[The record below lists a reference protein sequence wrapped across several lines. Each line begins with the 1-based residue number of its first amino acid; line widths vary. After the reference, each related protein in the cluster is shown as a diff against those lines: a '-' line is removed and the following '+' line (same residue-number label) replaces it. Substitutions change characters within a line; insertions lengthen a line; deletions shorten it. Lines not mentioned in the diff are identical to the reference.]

1 MIQDPCMAANPVFSL
16 QPINKLWPLVI
27 PNHCICLCLQV
38 PGRGRLAATVHAKH
52 QPNLSLLQTLII
64 FFMQAEAWR
73 KLKWMLKGLGVKTVS
88 LCCHWD
94 CGRGSSFQPT
104 ALVQEEQCHVCL
116 KVFMLDC
123 DPHTPILSL
132 LYLTEH
138 GGNTDGQPC
147 VFPFVYKGR
156 KFYTCTDEHVRPR
169 MFWCAT
175 TNNFDKDRKWSYC
188 ADTIL
193 IKKPSHDANPERTP
207 CDPSGKNILV
217 LANR

>member
-1 MIQDPCMAANPVFSL
+1 MGSFSHLLIYLWLTMPFSAAFLDFSACVFPFVYKNKTYPTCTKDGSRTDQLWCATTSNYDKGHRWKPCYE
-16 QPINKLWPLVI
+16 K
-27 PNHCICLCLQV
+27 
-38 PGRGRLAATVHAKH
+38 
-52 QPNLSLLQTLII
+52 
-64 FFMQAEAWR
+64 
-73 KLKWMLKGLGVKTVS
+73 
-88 LCCHWD
+88 
-94 CGRGSSFQPT
+94 
-104 ALVQEEQCHVCL
+104 
-116 KVFMLDC
+116 
-123 DPHTPILSL
+123 
-132 LYLTEH
+132 EH

-207 CDPSGKNILV
+207 CDPSECTEIIKKM
-217 LANR
+217 R